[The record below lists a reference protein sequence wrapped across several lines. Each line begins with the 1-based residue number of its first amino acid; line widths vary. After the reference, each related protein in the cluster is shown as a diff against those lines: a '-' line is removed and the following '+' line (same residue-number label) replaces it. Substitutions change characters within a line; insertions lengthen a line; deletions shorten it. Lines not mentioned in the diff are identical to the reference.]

1 MSEMSQASAPSGG
14 DPLEVMPESGA
25 KDDVLPGPPADV
37 DSTDERPGGTG
48 GDAPDT
54 VDPGPEAG
62 TLADPPA
69 PDDEIDPTAGADPLD
84 AADTEGARTPGVGGS
99 ESGSD
104 PMPDM
109 AGTGTQ
115 GSDPNPIS

>member
-14 DPLEVMPESGA
+14 DPLEVMPETGA

-37 DSTDERPGGTG
+37 DPTDDRSGGTR

-54 VDPGPEAG
+54 ADPGPEAG
-62 TLADPPA
+62 TLV
-69 PDDEIDPTAGADPLD
+69 DPTARGDDIDPDAAADPLD

-99 ESGSD
+99 ESSSD

-109 AGTGTQ
+109 AGTSE
-115 GSDPNPIS
+115 SDPIS